1 MQQVAEPYIRGRALR
16 HLQKGRIVIFA
27 AGVGSPYFSTDTTS
41 ALRAAEIEA
50 DAILMA
56 KNGVDGVYNDD
67 PRKNADAIKFN
78 ELTHMEVLK
87 RGLKIMDST
96 ASSLSMDNDIDLVV
110 FNLNESGNIKRV
122 IFGEQIGT
130 TVTSKISDS
139 E

>member
-1 MQQVAEPYIRGRALR
+1 
-16 HLQKGRIVIFA
+16 
-27 AGVGSPYFSTDTTS
+27 
-41 ALRAAEIEA
+41 
-50 DAILMA
+50 MA

-110 FNLNESGNIKRV
+110 FNLNESGNIRRV
-122 IFGEQIGT
+122 ILGEQIGT
-130 TVTSKISDS
+130 TVTSRISDS